1 MKTEQ
6 LSALFTNKAFISHVK
21 RSPFSSISMIYYI
34 FICRDTSMCFVLF
47 FYPAVWLSSSNPQI
61 APTQFPY
68 IFVCLLFK
76 AVHRIMPRHFAINRK
91 GVPNISELLD
101 CFAL

>member
-1 MKTEQ
+1 
-6 LSALFTNKAFISHVK
+6 
-21 RSPFSSISMIYYI
+21 
-34 FICRDTSMCFVLF
+34 MCFVLLS
-47 FYPAVWLSSSNPQI
+47 YPTGLLSSSNPQI

-76 AVHRIMPRHFAINRK
+76 AVHRIMPRQYAINRK

-101 CFAL
+101 GFAL